1 MGAFRSYTIE
11 NSPVFFAMQYNPI
24 MRSRQELAIEE
35 DNDLAT
41 TNGINKTQQTQ
52 NREIQDSTSIVM
64 FNDHISG
71 MRIQVALSHENIKRL
86 QNKFDSED
94 FYQRNDNVIRLNG
107 KAEAFV
113 SGWFGD
119 LAYRQNY
126 LGADA
131 NNDGKI
137 DRDEFGSLR
146 IGRLVQASITPQ
158 GDYYERGISGYVTL
172 GNQWY
177 DYKAQKGETTLA
189 GALNRTLQLDANLDG
204 IRFHV
209 EGQTQNEIE
218 YEVDKAMNANG
229 LIDTDR
235 KELNPDKILMDGLK
249 KLLEQQKLIE
259 KLRQKN
265 GNMSSLTAEEKEL
278 LAAFVG
284 KTGDLNNKEM
294 DALQDK
300 MQYQTLEDI
309 AKNTGLGAEN
319 LREAIIE
326 TANALPNKNATS
338 LDSELAPVINE
349 MHSQIQNNA
358 IVTLDVRA

>member
-1 MGAFRSYTIE
+1 
-11 NSPVFFAMQYNPI
+11 MQYNPI
-24 MRSRQELAIEE
+24 TRSKQELISEE
-35 DNDLAT
+35 NNDSAEI
-41 TNGINKTQQTQ
+41 NGTNKTQQTQ
-52 NREIQDSTSIVM
+52 KLEIQDSASIVM

-71 MRIQVALSHENIKRL
+71 MRIQLALSNENMNRL
-86 QNKFDSED
+86 QNKFGLED
-94 FYQRNDNVIRLNG
+94 FYQRNDNVIRLSG

-126 LGADA
+126 LGADV
-131 NNDGKI
+131 NHDGKI

-146 IGRLVQASITPQ
+146 IGRLVRANVTPQ
-158 GDYYERGISGYVTL
+158 GDYYESGISGYVTL

-209 EGQTQNEIE
+209 EGQTQKEIE
-218 YEVDKAMNANG
+218 YEVDKSMNANG
-229 LIDTDR
+229 LIDTNR
-235 KELNPDKILMDGLK
+235 KELNPDEILMNGLK

-265 GNMSSLTAEEKEL
+265 GDMGNLTAEEREL
-278 LAAFVG
+278 LGYFVG
-284 KTGDLNNKEM
+284 NTVGLNNEEI

-300 MQYQTLEDI
+300 MQNRTLKDMAEI
-309 AKNTGLGAEN
+309 SGVEVEN
-319 LREAIIE
+319 LRETIVNFA
-326 TANALPNKNATS
+326 KS
-338 LDSELAPVINE
+338 LEGFSSYNTRIDKELFPVIHE
-349 MHSQIQNNA
+349 IRTHIQST
-358 IVTLDVRA
+358 VTFDMKA